1 MEVRSATR
9 VDRRRRAVGW
19 GFKHVSTT
27 MVELE
32 EVQDSNAQIT
42 ERFPPGM
49 VAVFAGAT
57 RGIGKATMLEFAKHM
72 RQPRIYLLARSEDT
86 AQPVLDELHEVN
98 PDGEYYYVEADLSL
112 INMVDAACR
121 RVRENEKAINVLFMS
136 QGTLDFT
143 SRTKEGLRTM
153 WALSYFSRMRL
164 ISNLLD
170 HLRRGESLRRVVCVM
185 AGSREGP
192 IDPNDVSGRKVP
204 IRQARGHLSSCITFG
219 LEHFAE
225 MAPEVSFIHDH
236 PGSVP
241 TKPTRALP
249 PGMASFAVSLSMA
262 SGRKISLEESAER
275 HLFLTT
281 SSRYPPISVEDRPLA
296 RGVPLSAGLRVALSS
311 TARVAGGVYTVNSD
325 CVSADYNTLELL
337 RTMREQNIPAALW
350 EWTQEEID
358 RVEVIIPDPPTPKEQ
373 PKPLAMEPEE
383 MLFLPRPMP
392 DGTYPLPDPV
402 SATRPPVTTPEPPE
416 PLDQPA
422 PELVQD
428 QAAMFLPQV
437 RPDGTYPL
445 PDRVRPTRL
454 TTPEPPEPLAQ
465 PHPEMLP
472 NAHAMFLP
480 EVLPDGTYP
489 LPAKVRPTRLPIP
502 SPEPEPE
509 PKPEPKPEPAPER
522 SATSESHEA
531 ARASQDESRRRSFLP
546 MFVKR
551 LQPKPF
557 RPFKRQGRT
566 DGADDTSMAETVPER
581 VSQSASEA
589 VPETAAPG
597 TSSHSVVPLSA
608 PVLRPEVNEAQTAKA
623 AEHAQPNTVVSH
635 PATALNH
642 ASASGFE
649 PSVNA
654 TQAAPQSPTAQDIIQ
669 SYQS

>member
-437 RPDGTYPL
+437 LPDGTYPL

>member
-1 MEVRSATR
+1 
-9 VDRRRRAVGW
+9 
-19 GFKHVSTT
+19 

-143 SRTKEGLRTM
+143 SRTREGLRTM

-225 MAPEVSFIHDH
+225 MVPEVSFIHDH

-416 PLDQPA
+416 PL
-422 PELVQD
+422 
-428 QAAMFLPQV
+428 
-437 RPDGTYPL
+437 
-445 PDRVRPTRL
+445 
-454 TTPEPPEPLAQ
+454 AQ

-608 PVLRPEVNEAQTAKA
+608 PVLRPEVNEAQTAKV

>member
-86 AQPVLDELHEVN
+86 TQPVLDELHEVN

-566 DGADDTSMAETVPER
+566 DGADNTSMAETVPER

>member
-86 AQPVLDELHEVN
+86 TQPVLDELHEVN

-143 SRTKEGLRTM
+143 SRTREGLRTM

-185 AGSREGP
+185 AGTREGP

>member
-143 SRTKEGLRTM
+143 SRTREGLRTM

-225 MAPEVSFIHDH
+225 MVPEVSFIHDH

-623 AEHAQPNTVVSH
+623 AEHAQPNTVVSD

>member
-1 MEVRSATR
+1 
-9 VDRRRRAVGW
+9 
-19 GFKHVSTT
+19 

-143 SRTKEGLRTM
+143 SRTREGLRTM

-416 PLDQPA
+416 PL
-422 PELVQD
+422 
-428 QAAMFLPQV
+428 
-437 RPDGTYPL
+437 
-445 PDRVRPTRL
+445 
-454 TTPEPPEPLAQ
+454 AQ

>member
-1 MEVRSATR
+1 MLRVWTGGVERSGG
-9 VDRRRRAVGW
+9 D
-19 GFKHVSTT
+19 FKHVSTT

-42 ERFPPGM
+42 ERFPPGL

-98 PDGEYYYVEADLSL
+98 PDGEYYFVEADLSL
-112 INMVDAACR
+112 INMIDAACR

-136 QGTLDFT
+136 HGTLDFT
-143 SRTKEGLRTM
+143 SRTSEGLRTM

-204 IRQARGHLSSCITFG
+204 IRQVRGHLSSCITFG
-219 LEHFAE
+219 IEHFAE

-249 PGMASFAVSLSMA
+249 PGMASLAASLSMA

-275 HLFLTT
+275 HLFLIT

-337 RTMREQNIPAALW
+337 RTMREQNIPTALW

-509 PKPEPKPEPAPER
+509 PKPEPKPEPAPEQR
-522 SATSESHEA
+522 ATGSHEA

-551 LQPKPF
+551 FQPKPF

-566 DGADDTSMAETVPER
+566 DGTDDTSMAETVPVR

-589 VPETAAPG
+589 VPETAVPG

-623 AEHAQPNTVVSH
+623 AEHAQPSTVISH
-635 PATALNH
+635 PATALNNV
-642 ASASGFE
+642 SASGLE

-654 TQAAPQSPTAQDIIQ
+654 THAAPQSPTAQDIIQ

>member
-143 SRTKEGLRTM
+143 SRTREGLRTM

-509 PKPEPKPEPAPER
+509 LKPEPKPEPAPER

-623 AEHAQPNTVVSH
+623 AEHAQPNTVVSD

-654 TQAAPQSPTAQDIIQ
+654 THAAPQSPTAQDIIQ

>member
-86 AQPVLDELHEVN
+86 TQPVLDELHEVN

>member
-86 AQPVLDELHEVN
+86 TQPVLDELNEVN

-143 SRTKEGLRTM
+143 SRTREGLRTM

-623 AEHAQPNTVVSH
+623 AEHAHTVVSH

>member
-86 AQPVLDELHEVN
+86 TQPVLDELHEVN

-509 PKPEPKPEPAPER
+509 PKQEPAPER
-522 SATSESHEA
+522 SATSGSHEA

>member
-143 SRTKEGLRTM
+143 SRTREGLRTM

-185 AGSREGP
+185 AGTREGP

-566 DGADDTSMAETVPER
+566 DGADNTSMAETVPER

>member
-143 SRTKEGLRTM
+143 SRTREGLRTM

-623 AEHAQPNTVVSH
+623 AEHAQPNTVVRH

>member
-1 MEVRSATR
+1 
-9 VDRRRRAVGW
+9 
-19 GFKHVSTT
+19 

-416 PLDQPA
+416 PL
-422 PELVQD
+422 
-428 QAAMFLPQV
+428 
-437 RPDGTYPL
+437 
-445 PDRVRPTRL
+445 
-454 TTPEPPEPLAQ
+454 AQ

-623 AEHAQPNTVVSH
+623 AEHAQPNTVVRH
-635 PATALNH
+635 PATARNH

>member
-1 MEVRSATR
+1 
-9 VDRRRRAVGW
+9 
-19 GFKHVSTT
+19 

-623 AEHAQPNTVVSH
+623 AEHAQPNTAVSH

>member
-86 AQPVLDELHEVN
+86 TQPVLDELHEVN

-392 DGTYPLPDPV
+392 DGNYPLPDPV

-566 DGADDTSMAETVPER
+566 DGADNTSMAETVPER

>member
-566 DGADDTSMAETVPER
+566 DGADNTSMAETVPER

>member
-86 AQPVLDELHEVN
+86 TQPVLDELHEVN

-143 SRTKEGLRTM
+143 SRTREGLRTM

-597 TSSHSVVPLSA
+597 TSSHSVVPLSV

>member
-86 AQPVLDELHEVN
+86 TQPVLDELHEVN

-509 PKPEPKPEPAPER
+509 LKPEPKPEPAPER

-623 AEHAQPNTVVSH
+623 AEHAQPNTVVSD

-654 TQAAPQSPTAQDIIQ
+654 THAAPQSPTAQDIIQ

>member
-86 AQPVLDELHEVN
+86 TQPVLDELHEVN

-509 PKPEPKPEPAPER
+509 LKPEPKPEPAPER

>member
-1 MEVRSATR
+1 
-9 VDRRRRAVGW
+9 
-19 GFKHVSTT
+19 

-143 SRTKEGLRTM
+143 SRTREGLRTM

-225 MAPEVSFIHDH
+225 MVPEVSFIHDH

-402 SATRPPVTTPEPPE
+402 SATRPPV
-416 PLDQPA
+416 
-422 PELVQD
+422 
-428 QAAMFLPQV
+428 
-437 RPDGTYPL
+437 
-445 PDRVRPTRL
+445 

>member
-509 PKPEPKPEPAPER
+509 LKPEPKPEPAPER

>member
-1 MEVRSATR
+1 
-9 VDRRRRAVGW
+9 
-19 GFKHVSTT
+19 

-86 AQPVLDELHEVN
+86 TQPVLDELHEVN

-416 PLDQPA
+416 PL
-422 PELVQD
+422 
-428 QAAMFLPQV
+428 
-437 RPDGTYPL
+437 
-445 PDRVRPTRL
+445 
-454 TTPEPPEPLAQ
+454 AQ

-480 EVLPDGTYP
+480 EVLPDGTYL

>member
-143 SRTKEGLRTM
+143 SRTREGLRTM

>member
-1 MEVRSATR
+1 
-9 VDRRRRAVGW
+9 
-19 GFKHVSTT
+19 
-27 MVELE
+27 
-32 EVQDSNAQIT
+32 
-42 ERFPPGM
+42 
-49 VAVFAGAT
+49 
-57 RGIGKATMLEFAKHM
+57 
-72 RQPRIYLLARSEDT
+72 
-86 AQPVLDELHEVN
+86 
-98 PDGEYYYVEADLSL
+98 
-112 INMVDAACR
+112 
-121 RVRENEKAINVLFMS
+121 
-136 QGTLDFT
+136 
-143 SRTKEGLRTM
+143 
-153 WALSYFSRMRL
+153 
-164 ISNLLD
+164 
-170 HLRRGESLRRVVCVM
+170 
-185 AGSREGP
+185 
-192 IDPNDVSGRKVP
+192 
-204 IRQARGHLSSCITFG
+204 
-219 LEHFAE
+219 

-597 TSSHSVVPLSA
+597 TSS
-608 PVLRPEVNEAQTAKA
+608 PVSYTHLRAHET
-623 AEHAQPNTVVSH
+623 
-635 PATALNH
+635 
-642 ASASGFE
+642 
-649 PSVNA
+649 
-654 TQAAPQSPTAQDIIQ
+654 
-669 SYQS
+669 

>member
-86 AQPVLDELHEVN
+86 TQPVLDELHEVN

-143 SRTKEGLRTM
+143 SRTREGLRTM

-566 DGADDTSMAETVPER
+566 DGADNTSMAETVPER

>member
-9 VDRRRRAVGW
+9 VDRPRRAVGW

-566 DGADDTSMAETVPER
+566 DGADNTSMAETVPER

>member
-1 MEVRSATR
+1 
-9 VDRRRRAVGW
+9 
-19 GFKHVSTT
+19 

-32 EVQDSNAQIT
+32 EVHDSNAQIT
-42 ERFPPGM
+42 KTFPPGM

-57 RGIGKATMLEFAKHM
+57 SGIGKATMLEFAKHI

-86 AQPVLDELHEVN
+86 AQPVLDELLQVN
-98 PDGEYYYVEADLSL
+98 PDGEYYFIEADLSL
-112 INMVDAACR
+112 INMIDVACR

-136 QGTLDFT
+136 HGTLDFM
-143 SRTKEGLRTM
+143 SRTSEGLRIM

-164 ISNLLD
+164 ISNLLE

-219 LEHFAE
+219 IEHFAE

-241 TKPTRALP
+241 TKLSRTLP
-249 PGMASFAVSLSMA
+249 PGMAPFAASFSLA

-275 HLFLTT
+275 HLFLIT

-337 RTMREQNIPAALW
+337 RKMREENIPTTLW
-350 EWTQEEID
+350 EWTQEELD

-373 PKPLAMEPEE
+373 PKPMAMEPDE

-402 SATRPPVTTPEPPE
+402 SATRPPVMTPEPPE
-416 PLDQPA
+416 PLEQPA
-422 PELVQD
+422 PEMVQD
-428 QAAMFLPQV
+428 QAALFLPQV

-465 PHPEMLP
+465 PHPEMLQ
-472 NAHAMFLP
+472 NANAMFLP
-480 EVLPDGTYP
+480 QVLPDGTYP
-489 LPAKVRPTRLPIP
+489 LPAKVQPTRPPIP

-509 PKPEPKPEPAPER
+509 PEPEPKATPEGDD
-522 SATSESHEA
+522 SV
-531 ARASQDESRRRSFLP
+531 RASQDESRRKSFLP
-546 MFVKR
+546 VFVKR
-551 LQPKPF
+551 FQPRPF
-557 RPFKRQGRT
+557 RPFKKHART
-566 DGADDTSMAETVPER
+566 DGADDTSMAETVSER
-581 VSQSASEA
+581 VPQGVSEA
-589 VPETAAPG
+589 VPEGAAAG
-597 TSSHSVVPLSA
+597 TTGHSVVPLSA
-608 PVLRPEVNEAQTAKA
+608 PVLRPEVSEAQAVQAT
-623 AEHAQPNTVVSH
+623 EHAQPSVATSH
-635 PATALNH
+635 TRTTLNDTP
-642 ASASGFE
+642 ASGIV
-649 PSVNA
+649 PPVS
-654 TQAAPQSPTAQDIIQ
+654 TTHAAPQSPTAQDIIQ

>member
-557 RPFKRQGRT
+557 RPFKKQGRT

>member
-143 SRTKEGLRTM
+143 SRTREGLRTM

-281 SSRYPPISVEDRPLA
+281 SSRYPPISVGDRPLA

-623 AEHAQPNTVVSH
+623 AEHAQPNTVVSD

-654 TQAAPQSPTAQDIIQ
+654 TQAAPQSPSAQDIIQ

>member
-143 SRTKEGLRTM
+143 SRTREGLRTM

-185 AGSREGP
+185 AGTREGP

>member
-1 MEVRSATR
+1 
-9 VDRRRRAVGW
+9 
-19 GFKHVSTT
+19 

-86 AQPVLDELHEVN
+86 TQPVLDELHEVN

-143 SRTKEGLRTM
+143 SRTREGLRTM

-416 PLDQPA
+416 PL
-422 PELVQD
+422 
-428 QAAMFLPQV
+428 
-437 RPDGTYPL
+437 
-445 PDRVRPTRL
+445 
-454 TTPEPPEPLAQ
+454 AQ

-509 PKPEPKPEPAPER
+509 LKPEPKPEPAPER

>member
-1 MEVRSATR
+1 
-9 VDRRRRAVGW
+9 
-19 GFKHVSTT
+19 

-143 SRTKEGLRTM
+143 SRTREGLRTM

-373 PKPLAMEPEE
+373 PKPLAMQPEE

-402 SATRPPVTTPEPPE
+402 SATRPPV
-416 PLDQPA
+416 
-422 PELVQD
+422 
-428 QAAMFLPQV
+428 
-437 RPDGTYPL
+437 
-445 PDRVRPTRL
+445 

-509 PKPEPKPEPAPER
+509 PEPEPKPEPAPER
-522 SATSESHEA
+522 SATSGSHEA

>member
-86 AQPVLDELHEVN
+86 TQPVLDELHEVN

-143 SRTKEGLRTM
+143 SRTREGLRTM

>member
-1 MEVRSATR
+1 
-9 VDRRRRAVGW
+9 
-19 GFKHVSTT
+19 

-86 AQPVLDELHEVN
+86 TQPVLDELHEVN

-143 SRTKEGLRTM
+143 SRTREGLRTM

-416 PLDQPA
+416 PL
-422 PELVQD
+422 
-428 QAAMFLPQV
+428 
-437 RPDGTYPL
+437 
-445 PDRVRPTRL
+445 
-454 TTPEPPEPLAQ
+454 AQ

-608 PVLRPEVNEAQTAKA
+608 PALRPEVNEAQTAKV

>member
-1 MEVRSATR
+1 
-9 VDRRRRAVGW
+9 
-19 GFKHVSTT
+19 
-27 MVELE
+27 
-32 EVQDSNAQIT
+32 
-42 ERFPPGM
+42 
-49 VAVFAGAT
+49 
-57 RGIGKATMLEFAKHM
+57 
-72 RQPRIYLLARSEDT
+72 
-86 AQPVLDELHEVN
+86 
-98 PDGEYYYVEADLSL
+98 
-112 INMVDAACR
+112 
-121 RVRENEKAINVLFMS
+121 
-136 QGTLDFT
+136 
-143 SRTKEGLRTM
+143 
-153 WALSYFSRMRL
+153 
-164 ISNLLD
+164 
-170 HLRRGESLRRVVCVM
+170 
-185 AGSREGP
+185 
-192 IDPNDVSGRKVP
+192 
-204 IRQARGHLSSCITFG
+204 
-219 LEHFAE
+219 

>member
-1 MEVRSATR
+1 
-9 VDRRRRAVGW
+9 
-19 GFKHVSTT
+19 

-42 ERFPPGM
+42 ERSPPGM

-143 SRTKEGLRTM
+143 SRTREGLRTM

-358 RVEVIIPDPPTPKEQ
+358 RVEVIIPFPPTPKEQ

-402 SATRPPVTTPEPPE
+402 SATRPPV
-416 PLDQPA
+416 
-422 PELVQD
+422 
-428 QAAMFLPQV
+428 
-437 RPDGTYPL
+437 
-445 PDRVRPTRL
+445 

-509 PKPEPKPEPAPER
+509 PEPEPKPEPAPER
-522 SATSESHEA
+522 SATSGSHEA

>member
-1 MEVRSATR
+1 
-9 VDRRRRAVGW
+9 
-19 GFKHVSTT
+19 

-416 PLDQPA
+416 PL
-422 PELVQD
+422 
-428 QAAMFLPQV
+428 
-437 RPDGTYPL
+437 
-445 PDRVRPTRL
+445 
-454 TTPEPPEPLAQ
+454 AQ